1 MPSSPV
7 VIGVDSSTQSTKA
20 VVIDAD
26 SGRLLAVGRSPHTV
40 TGEGG
45 ARETDPEVWWRALRE
60 AVASALHTSG
70 APASAVTAIAIAGQ
84 QHGLVTLD
92 AAGRPLRPALL
103 WNDTRSAPQAAAL
116 TRTLGGADAWVAR
129 TGSAPVASMTA
140 TKWRWLREHEPR
152 TADDAAAVRLPHD
165 FLTERLAGTAATDPG
180 DASGTCWYSTATGA
194 YDPELLGLLDLD
206 PALLPTVAASGAE
219 RIGSLTRPAAAALGL
234 PEGIAVA
241 AGTGDNMAAAVG
253 LGLGGAGLLD
263 HPVVSL
269 GTSGTVFAATRTRPS
284 SPALA
289 GFATTDGGHLPLAC
303 TLNCTLA
310 VDKIAA
316 LLGLDR
322 EDAEPGGEAVLLPY
336 LDGERTPDLPHASGL
351 LTGLRHTTTPRQL
364 LGAAYEGA
372 VFTVLRALGQLP
384 LDESTPGDCA
394 PGDGAAN
401 GGPRGSGAHE
411 RPLRLIGG
419 GARGRFWVDTVRRL
433 SGRAVLIPESE
444 ELVALG
450 AAALAAGAA
459 YGRDPVAVATG
470 WGTGRGREL
479 PAPPRDEAAWRRIEA
494 VLAAVTARAGR
505 AGG

>member
-1 MPSSPV
+1 VPSSPV

-20 VVIDAD
+20 AVIDAE

-45 ARETDPEVWWRALRE
+45 ARETDPEVWWRALCE
-60 AVASALHTSG
+60 AVASALDAAG
-70 APASAVTAIAIAGQ
+70 APASAVGAIAVAGQ

-92 AAGRPLRPALL
+92 ATGRPLRPALL
-103 WNDTRSAPQAAAL
+103 WNDTRSAPQAADLA
-116 TRTLGGADAWVAR
+116 RAPGGADAWLAR
-129 TGSAPVASMTA
+129 TGSVPVASMTA
-140 TKWRWLREHEPR
+140 TKWQWLRENEPE
-152 TADDAAAVRLPHD
+152 TADAAAAVRLPHD
-165 FLTERLAGTAATDPG
+165 FLTERLAGTAVTDPG
-180 DASGTCWYSTATGA
+180 DASGTCWYSTAAGA
-194 YDPELLGLLDLD
+194 YDPELLALVGLD
-206 PALLPTVAASGAE
+206 PALLPAVAASGGE
-219 RIGSLTRPAAAALGL
+219 RIGSLTRSAAEALGL

-269 GTSGTVFAATRTRPS
+269 GTSGTVFAATRRRPS

-310 VDKIAA
+310 VDKVAA

-372 VFTVLRALGQLP
+372 VFTVLRALDELP
-384 LDESTPGDCA
+384 L
-394 PGDGAAN
+394 GDGN
-401 GGPRGSGAHE
+401 GEPRDPGAHA
-411 RPLRLIGG
+411 RPLTLIGG

-433 SGRAVLIPESE
+433 SGRAVLIPRSE

-459 YGRDPVAVATG
+459 SGRDPVAVATA

-479 PAPPRDEAAWRRIEA
+479 PAVPRDEAAWQRIED
-494 VLAAVTARAGR
+494 VLEDVAARAGR
-505 AGG
+505 PDA